1 MLMAE
6 FAWSCAFT
14 GAIRCVLP
22 TPSALSS
29 ITVRPVADM
38 MVIFTLLGA
47 CPAEFSFE
55 RMDSLIDNHN
65 GWMERHGEE
74 VRRGAEVTLSE
85 EGRQPPE

>member
-1 MLMAE
+1 MVNANGRVRLVLRVHGRYSMCSSDS
-6 FAWSCAFT
+6 F
-14 GAIRCVLP
+14 GAIQH
-22 TPSALSS
+22 
-29 ITVRPVADM
+29 PVADM

-55 RMDSLIDNHN
+55 RMASLIDNHN